1 MKRLI
6 LRNNECYEVDE
17 DCMRKK
23 ENKAKNESLY
33 QRGRN
38 GKNKIQKQNKKRG
51 QKEAPYKRKPPF
63 CLPRRMIL
71 EETTTSATI
80 ITAAEK

>member
-1 MKRLI
+1 MKRLNM
-6 LRNNECYEVDE
+6 RNNECYEVDE

-38 GKNKIQKQNKKRG
+38 GKNKIQKQNKKR
-51 QKEAPYKRKPPF
+51 
-63 CLPRRMIL
+63 
-71 EETTTSATI
+71 
-80 ITAAEK
+80 

>member
-23 ENKAKNESLY
+23 ENRAKNESPY
-33 QRGRN
+33 QC
-38 GKNKIQKQNKKRG
+38 GKEWKKQDTKTKQKK
-51 QKEAPYKRKPPF
+51 
-63 CLPRRMIL
+63 MIKGGAL
-71 EETTTSATI
+71 
-80 ITAAEK
+80 

>member
-23 ENKAKNESLY
+23 ENRAKNESPY
-33 QRGRN
+33 QCKRN
-38 GKNKIQKQNKKRG
+38 GKNKIQQQNKKR
-51 QKEAPYKRKPPF
+51 
-63 CLPRRMIL
+63 
-71 EETTTSATI
+71 
-80 ITAAEK
+80 